1 MIYSYCACMDKYGTD
16 YNLKKAVN
24 DGTLFQIE
32 KGIYADRDRVSELE
46 LVMFKYPNAI
56 LTLDSAFYYHGLTDV
71 IPDKYILNTGRN
83 ASKIRNKKIKQYFCS
98 EALLDIGKTQMDHQ
112 GVDIRIYD
120 LERLMIELIKYRSK
134 LPYDYYKEIVRS
146 YRERVYDI
154 DTEKL
159 QEYLPMFPARVK
171 IQSIIEEEIF

>member
-1 MIYSYCACMDKYGTD
+1 
-16 YNLKKAVN
+16 
-24 DGTLFQIE
+24 
-32 KGIYADRDRVSELE
+32 
-46 LVMFKYPNAI
+46 
-56 LTLDSAFYYHGLTDV
+56 
-71 IPDKYILNTGRN
+71 
-83 ASKIRNKKIKQYFCS
+83 
-98 EALLDIGKTQMDHQ
+98 
-112 GVDIRIYD
+112 
-120 LERLMIELIKYRSK
+120 MIELIKYRSK

>member
-1 MIYSYCACMDKYGTD
+1 M
-16 YNLKKAVN
+16 V
-24 DGTLFQIE
+24 FQCI
-32 KGIYADRDRVSELE
+32 RCL
-46 LVMFKYPNAI
+46 LVPYPNAI

-71 IPDKYILNTGRN
+71 ISDKYILNTGRN

-98 EALLDIGKTQMDHQ
+98 EDLLDIGKTQMDHQ

-154 DTEKL
+154 DTEHYRRGDFL
-159 QEYLPMFPARVK
+159 MNINEQIDR
-171 IQSIIEEEIF
+171 IILTSRDFET

>member
-16 YNLKKAVN
+16 YKLKKAVD
-24 DGTLFQIE
+24 DGKLFQIE

-98 EALLDIGKTQMDHQ
+98 EDLLDIGKTQMDHQ
-112 GVDIRIYD
+112 
-120 LERLMIELIKYRSK
+120 
-134 LPYDYYKEIVRS
+134 
-146 YRERVYDI
+146 
-154 DTEKL
+154 
-159 QEYLPMFPARVK
+159 
-171 IQSIIEEEIF
+171 

>member
-1 MIYSYCACMDKYGTD
+1 MIYSYVACMDKYGTD
-16 YNLKKAVN
+16 YNLKKAI
-24 DGTLFQIE
+24 DCGKLFQIE
-32 KGIYADRDRVSELE
+32 KGIYADKGRIPELE

-83 ASKIRNKKIKQYFCS
+83 ASKIRDKRIKQYFCS
-98 EALLDIGKTQMDHQ
+98 ENLLDIGKTQMDHQ
-112 GVDIRIYD
+112 GVSICTYD
-120 LERLMIELIKYRSK
+120 FERLMIELIKYRSK

-154 DTEKL
+154 NTEKL
-159 QEYLPMFPARVK
+159 QEYLPMFPANGK